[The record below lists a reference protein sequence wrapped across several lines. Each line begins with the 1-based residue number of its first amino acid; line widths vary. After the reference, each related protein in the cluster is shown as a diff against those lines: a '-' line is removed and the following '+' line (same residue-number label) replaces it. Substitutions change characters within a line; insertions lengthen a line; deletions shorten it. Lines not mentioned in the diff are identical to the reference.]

1 MARTND
7 KRERL
12 VDAAADLFWSRG
24 FDATSLAD
32 IADAAQ
38 VPLGNVYY
46 YFKTKTAIA
55 RAVADLFVIQSQSL
69 LASLEADAGGPAA
82 KLERF
87 IDVLAGSSP
96 ARAERGC
103 PIARA
108 VTDFRQHDDG
118 AARAAAQALE
128 VLVGWVKGMLSA
140 LGDEEPGLHARRLIA
155 GWQGGIVLAHAS
167 GDISRLD
174 EAIVAMRE
182 IVRDASKIKTVQASA
197 PGPVADRR

>member
-1 MARTND
+1 MARKND

-32 IADAAQ
+32 IADAAG

-55 RAVADLFVIQSQSL
+55 RAVADLFVTQSQSL
-69 LASLEADAGGPAA
+69 LASLEAEAGGPADR
-82 KLERF
+82 LERF
-87 IDVLAGSSP
+87 IDILSGSSP

-108 VTDFRQHDDG
+108 VTDFRQHDEG
-118 AARAAAQALE
+118 AAKAAAQALE
-128 VLVGWVKGMLSA
+128 VLVVWVETMFSA
-140 LGDEEPGLHARRLIA
+140 LGDPQPGVHARRLVA

-167 GDISRLD
+167 GDKSRLD
-174 EAIVAMRE
+174 EAIAAMRDL
-182 IVRDASKIKTVQASA
+182 VRNAAQV
-197 PGPVADRR
+197 

>member
-1 MARTND
+1 MARKND

-32 IADAAQ
+32 IADAAG

-46 YFKTKTAIA
+46 YFKTKTALA
-55 RAVADLFVIQSQSL
+55 RAVADLFVVESESL
-69 LASLEADAGGPAA
+69 LASLETVAAGPAQ

-108 VTDFRQHDDG
+108 VTDFRQHDDE
-118 AARAAAQALE
+118 AARTAAQALE
-128 VLVGWVKGMLSA
+128 ALVDWVQEMLSA
-140 LGDEEPGLHARRLIA
+140 LGDPDPGLHARRLIA

-167 GDISRLD
+167 GNVSRLD
-174 EAIVAMRE
+174 EAITAMRD
-182 IVRDASKIKTVQASA
+182 IVRGAVEAETE
-197 PGPVADRR
+197 

>member
-1 MARTND
+1 LARRND

-24 FDATSLAD
+24 FNATSLAD
-32 IADAAQ
+32 IADAAD

-46 YFKTKTAIA
+46 YFKTKTALA
-55 RAVADLFVIQSQSL
+55 RAVSDLFVQQSQSL
-69 LASLEADAGGPAA
+69 LASLEADAADPAE

-108 VTDFRQHDDG
+108 VTDFRRHDAG
-118 AARAAAQALE
+118 AAKAAAQALNL
-128 VLVGWVKGMLSA
+128 LVDWVEEMLRA
-140 LGDEEPGLHARRLIA
+140 LGDTDPGPHARRLIA

-167 GDISRLD
+167 GDVSRLD
-174 EAIVAMRE
+174 EAVAAMRAS
-182 IVRDASKIKTVQASA
+182 VRSVPKER
-197 PGPVADRR
+197 AD